1 MQLHQIETHLVVARG
16 LQCSSG
22 DASAGRGWSAGFA
35 GFPSLSRS
43 RALLLLILG
52 GSGGS
57 DAVLFIL
64 GGQRIRKHRLWL
76 SWPARKGVDETSQL
90 DGFVMGSW
98 ESQSSIA

>member
-1 MQLHQIETHLVVARG
+1 MMFGYGCSCTPIEVQLHQIETHLVVARG

-76 SWPARKGVDETSQL
+76 SWPARKRC
-90 DGFVMGSW
+90 
-98 ESQSSIA
+98 